1 MSLVLQ
7 KSFQVRGKRV
17 EGKREGVKG
26 KRERDGA
33 WKRERQWQLD
43 LCMCVLQGVVK
54 LFSEKNPEPLA
65 MVTVSSLTS
74 TPADHQTEGG
84 TTE

>member
-7 KSFQVRGKRV
+7 KSFQVREKESGRE
-17 EGKREGVKG
+17 EGGSEREEGERVKG
-26 KRERDGA
+26 KG
-33 WKRERQWQLD
+33 ERQWQLD

>member
-1 MSLVLQ
+1 M
-7 KSFQVRGKRV
+7 
-17 EGKREGVKG
+17 
-26 KRERDGA
+26 
-33 WKRERQWQLD
+33 
-43 LCMCVLQGVVK
+43 K

-84 TTE
+84 TVLLNTS

>member
-7 KSFQVRGKRV
+7 KSFQVRRKRV

-43 LCMCVLQGVVK
+43 LCMCVSQGVVK